1 MQRFVLG
8 LTALAGLAVV
18 TSATANEPVFLATSG
33 TTLYRTTPAG
43 VIDSFNL
50 GTPIT
55 SITRDR
61 DGTLW
66 ATSPVVNQH
75 GGRSLY
81 VLEDAGTNQPWLRE
95 VSSNMERNYSAMTFM
110 GPRLFAFDA
119 DSDAVIRINTTTFEQ
134 EIFGRTG
141 SGNIAAGGAAYDRS
155 TRTTYLGLN
164 LDTFLHVDL
173 RLPKGSTEMGQH
185 MGDFGIDAA
194 LHGFELFQGVL
205 YAAIQ
210 RGDNG
215 ALDIG
220 TVDLETGA
228 FSPIRTLDP
237 SAGGIAVGLVVIP
250 APAGS
255 LALLGAAGLLL
266 TRRRR

>member
-1 MQRFVLG
+1 MRRFVHG
-8 LTALAGLAVV
+8 MSALAGLAMV

-33 TTLYRTTPAG
+33 TTLYRSTPAG
-43 VIDSFNL
+43 IIDSFNL

-55 SITRDR
+55 AITRGP

-66 ATSPVVNQH
+66 ATSPTVNQQ

-81 VLEDAGTNQPWLRE
+81 ILEDAGTNQPWLRE
-95 VSSNMERNYSAMTFM
+95 VSSDMERNYSAMTFM

-119 DSDAVIRINTTTFEQ
+119 DSDTVIRINTTTFEQ

-141 SGNIAAGGAAYDRS
+141 SGNIAAGGAAYDRA

-164 LDTFLHVDL
+164 LDTFIHVDL
-173 RLPKGSTEMGQH
+173 RLPKGSTELGQH
-185 MGDFGIDAA
+185 MGAFGVDVA
-194 LHGFELFQGVL
+194 LHGFEMFQGVL

-210 RGDNG
+210 RGDTG
-215 ALDIG
+215 ALDVG
-220 TVDLETGA
+220 TVDLETGE
-228 FSPIRTLDP
+228 FSLIRTLDP
-237 SAGGIAVGLVVIP
+237 SSGGIAVGLVVVP

-255 LALLGAAGLLL
+255 LALLGTAGLLL
-266 TRRRR
+266 RRRRR